1 MAIEQKD
8 SLFSL
13 VKSLSKSEKRQFKL
27 YVGRIGG
34 NSETNFMSLFNLLDK
49 AVAYNDALIF
59 KKTNIKKQQ
68 ISNTKAHLYKQ
79 ILVSLRFNPLHQ
91 NIRSQIREQF
101 DFAAILYNKGLYKQ
115 SLKILDKAKELALN
129 NAENNLAYE
138 IVEFEKVIES
148 QYITRSM
155 SNRADELAEQAK
167 ELSLKNVRIS
177 KLSNLSLQLYS
188 LLLKHGYVKNDVDSK
203 AVNNYFERRLPKYE
217 LSDLGFK
224 EKLFLYK
231 AYLWHSFIMQDF
243 LSSYKYSQKW
253 VDLFEKNPEM
263 KKQNPVFYL
272 KGVNYL
278 LESLYLIKHKTKFN
292 IILKKL
298 SIDIQEENLT
308 INENTKTLIFLYYN
322 QNKLNLY
329 FLEGK
334 FTEGLGFVSNLMRE
348 MTLFKNKI
356 DAHHI
361 MVFYFKIACMY
372 FGAGKNEICIYYLEK
387 VISNKELKMRE
398 DLLCFSRVL
407 NLIAH
412 YEAGL
417 DYNIDKLI
425 VSTYKFLLKMND
437 LHQVQRKMI
446 SFLKNLSN
454 IYPQDLRKEFIKLH
468 SELAKYENHPY
479 EKRSFLYLD
488 ILSWLESKI
497 QNVSVESIIQ
507 QKAISLIKQ
516 KKV

>member
-8 SLFSL
+8 TLFSL

-27 YVGRIGG
+27 YAGRLGG
-34 NSETNFMSLFNLLDK
+34 NAQANFMTLFNLLDK
-49 AVAYNDALIF
+49 VETFNDSLILR
-59 KKTNIKKQQ
+59 KTNIKKQQ
-68 ISNTKAHLYKQ
+68 ISNAKAHLYKQ
-79 ILVSLRFNPLHQ
+79 ILVSLRFNPVHH
-91 NIRSQIREQF
+91 NVRAQIREQF

-129 NAENNLAYE
+129 NGENNLAYE

-148 QYITRSM
+148 QYITRSL
-155 SNRADELAEQAK
+155 SNRADELSEEAK
-167 ELSLKNVRIS
+167 DLSLKNVRTS

-188 LLLKHGYVKNDVDSK
+188 LLLKEGYVKNDADSIS
-203 AVNNYFERRLPKYE
+203 VHNYFEKRLPIYE
-217 LSDLGFK
+217 LSELGFK

-231 AYLWHSFIMQDF
+231 AHLWHSFIMQDF

-253 VDLFEKNPEM
+253 VYLFEDNPEM

-272 KGVNYL
+272 KGINYL
-278 LESLYLIKHKTKFN
+278 LESLFLIKHKKKF
-292 IILKKL
+292 IDTLEKLKN
-298 SIDIQEENLT
+298 DIQEKNIALSD
-308 INENTKTLIFLYYN
+308 NTRTLIFLYYN

-329 FLEGK
+329 FLDGK
-334 FTEGLGFVSNLMRE
+334 FTEGLDFVSNLLE
-348 MTLFKNKI
+348 EIDLFETKI

-361 MVFYFKIACMY
+361 MVFYYKIACMY
-372 FGAGKNEICIYYLEK
+372 FGAGKNEICIKFLEK
-387 VISNKELKMRE
+387 IISNRDLKMRE
-398 DLLCFSRVL
+398 DLLCFSRIL

-437 LHQVQRKMI
+437 LHQVQRKI
-446 SFLKNLSN
+446 IAFLKNLSN
-454 IYPQDLRKEFIKLH
+454 IYPHELRNEFIKLH

-497 QNVSVESIIQ
+497 HNVSVESVIQ
-507 QKAISLIKQ
+507 EKAIKLVK
-516 KKV
+516 